1 MGTPFY
7 VTCIPHATSLYKSLR
22 LIEKYAAKAKLRNI
36 PLTKVF
42 SIGGTIGKNI
52 KFCLATEAKLP
63 QAKSAFDKILF
74 TYTYSIQK
82 GELTSFNSLYNSNY
96 VQFKKEAQHS
106 NEFSG
111 IFCSTIRQRSANDLE
126 QKYESQ
132 VQTVKPAIK
141 QESASNPPIKKET
154 NGSISNA
161 PEVNIPTK
169 SPSKENAKA
178 GSKTGKPGIA
188 NFFAKMP
195 VKAPTEAKVLITEQ
209 SSNMNNKRVVRE
221 PSEGEEEDEE
231 KTTSGKRFKLSTE
244 HDTKTMVVEKSK
256 SNPAKRGKPAAKKNK
271 ATTAESKQRKRIKQ
285 ISDSES
291 SDDGKLGWIFSFT
304 FRNLSTPK
312 NRGFQEFSFSVRFCE
327 IWVYSFGMKTS
338 V

>member
-1 MGTPFY
+1 MKSKYG
-7 VTCIPHATSLYKSLR
+7 YKYDGFIDDSEE
-22 LIEKYAAKAKLRNI
+22 IDSDDDWEENSEPKAKKKAKGR
-36 PLTKVF
+36 PK
-42 SIGGTIGKNI
+42 KI
-52 KFCLATEAKLP
+52 K
-63 QAKSAFDKILF
+63 
-74 TYTYSIQK
+74 
-82 GELTSFNSLYNSNY
+82 
-96 VQFKKEAQHS
+96 
-106 NEFSG
+106 
-111 IFCSTIRQRSANDLE
+111 
-126 QKYESQ
+126 
-132 VQTVKPAIK
+132 
-141 QESASNPPIKKET
+141 
-154 NGSISNA
+154 
-161 PEVNIPTK
+161 
-169 SPSKENAKA
+169 
-178 GSKTGKPGIA
+178 
-188 NFFAKMP
+188 
-195 VKAPTEAKVLITEQ
+195 
-209 SSNMNNKRVVRE
+209 
-221 PSEGEEEDEE
+221 EEDEE

>member
-111 IFCSTIRQRSANDLE
+111 IFCSTIRQRSAPVYISIVRAIFKRDLP
-126 QKYESQ
+126 QITIF
-132 VQTVKPAIK
+132 QTSKSIFSYNFWAI
-141 QESASNPPIKKET
+141 
-154 NGSISNA
+154 
-161 PEVNIPTK
+161 IP
-169 SPSKENAKA
+169 
-178 GSKTGKPGIA
+178 
-188 NFFAKMP
+188 
-195 VKAPTEAKVLITEQ
+195 
-209 SSNMNNKRVVRE
+209 
-221 PSEGEEEDEE
+221 
-231 KTTSGKRFKLSTE
+231 KLSGY
-244 HDTKTMVVEKSK
+244 V
-256 SNPAKRGKPAAKKNK
+256 
-271 ATTAESKQRKRIKQ
+271 
-285 ISDSES
+285 
-291 SDDGKLGWIFSFT
+291 LG
-304 FRNLSTPK
+304 
-312 NRGFQEFSFSVRFCE
+312 
-327 IWVYSFGMKTS
+327 M
-338 V
+338 